1 MKRWLIHLY
10 FNIVLLSIK
19 IDPIWSVIFCANS
32 LGFLVLCSWLL
43 LSLLMLNQ
51 VSLSSRLSLFMS
63 SRAYDP
69 ILLLSIGN
77 NRPVTAG
84 LCQENRPVSQ
94 AKLVSVQIFSKV
106 EFQPIFIPFFLFSQ
120 FSAKPALTSFW
131 QNSRFYLK

>member
-1 MKRWLIHLY
+1 MLR
-10 FNIVLLSIK
+10 
-19 IDPIWSVIFCANS
+19 P
-32 LGFLVLCSWLL
+32 CSWLL

-69 ILLLSIGN
+69 IFFFVTTVGN

-94 AKLVSVQIFSKV
+94 AKSVSVQIFSKV
-106 EFQPIFIPFFLFSQ
+106 EFQPVFILFFLFS
-120 FSAKPALTSFW
+120 
-131 QNSRFYLK
+131 